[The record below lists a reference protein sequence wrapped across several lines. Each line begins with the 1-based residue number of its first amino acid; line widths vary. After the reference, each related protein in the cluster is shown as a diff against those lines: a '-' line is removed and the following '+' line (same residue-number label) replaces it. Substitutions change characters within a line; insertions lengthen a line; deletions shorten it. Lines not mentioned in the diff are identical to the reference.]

1 MTLEDIPD
9 GLRLCRLA
17 RWNQL
22 EADWRQMLS
31 LSPQGGRVAMVQGKI
46 VGSVVTLNYAS
57 RFGWI
62 GMLLVDPA
70 ARGLGIGSELFRCS
84 LEVFPGLD
92 PIRLDATPQ
101 GRPVYQRFGFV
112 DEYELTRMQ
121 REGHLLVEMPGSD
134 GLQRMPEKV
143 PPEVLQWDL
152 EVFGADRSG
161 VLAWARSSAPE
172 YAWIWQREG
181 SLEGY
186 CFGRHGHN
194 FEHAGPIVAR
204 SLEAAQQLLAA
215 CLRQCPDKPF
225 ILDTPTRNL
234 EWRDWL
240 FQLGFVDQRP
250 FTRMFKGEN
259 RYPGN
264 PGQLWAILGPE
275 FA

>member
-1 MTLEDIPD
+1 MTPGDIPG

-22 EADWRQMLS
+22 EADWREMLS
-31 LSPQGGRVAMVQGKI
+31 LSPQGGRVAIVQGKI
-46 VGSVVTLNYAS
+46 VGSVVTLNYDN
-57 RFGWI
+57 RFAWV
-62 GMLLVDPA
+62 GMLLVDPD
-70 ARGLGIGSELFRCS
+70 ARGLGIGSELFRTS

-112 DEYELTRMQ
+112 DEYELVRMQ
-121 REGHLLVEMPGSD
+121 RETLPPLEMLQD
-134 GLQRMPEKV
+134 RDLQRMPSEV
-143 PPEVLQWDL
+143 PAEVLDWDQ
-152 EVFGADRSG
+152 EVFGADRAG
-161 VLAWARSSAPE
+161 VLQWAKSSAPE
-172 YAWIWQREG
+172 YAWTVRQEG

-186 CFGRHGHN
+186 CFGRHGNN
-194 FEHAGPIVAR
+194 FEHVGPIVTRRFEVAR
-204 SLEAAQQLLAA
+204 QLLLA
-215 CLRQCPDKPF
+215 CLGQYPEKRF
-225 ILDTPTRNL
+225 ILDVPLQRE
-234 EWRDWL
+234 EWRSWL
-240 FQLGFVDQRP
+240 FQLGFSDQRP